1 MKYLGFIF
9 MFIFIAGCSK
19 EVQTNKHLNGTW
31 KPIYFSV
38 YDYNGLK
45 NDTKGE
51 GFLKFAKDGKKSVSG
66 TYEVKLK
73 FQFQGNPAFYE
84 DHGTYVIE
92 NGNVAMLKSEVDGS
106 VTMSTIVYLT
116 DDDLKI
122 EIPNKDYLG
131 YNFIM
136 KKEK

>member
-9 MFIFIAGCSK
+9 IFTLIAGCSK

-31 KPIYFSV
+31 KPIYISV

-45 NDTKGE
+45 NETKGE

-73 FQFQGNPAFYE
+73 FQFQLNPAYYE

-92 NGNVAMLKSEVDGS
+92 NGNVVTLKSAVDAS
-106 VTMSTIVYLT
+106 ETMSTIVYIT
-116 DDDLKI
+116 KDDLKF
-122 EIPNKDYLG
+122 EIPNKNFLG
-131 YNFIM
+131 YYFLM

>member
-9 MFIFIAGCSK
+9 IFTLIAGCSK

-31 KPIYFSV
+31 KPIYISV

-45 NDTKGE
+45 NETKGE

-73 FQFQGNPAFYE
+73 FQFQLNPAYYV

-92 NGNVAMLKSEVDGS
+92 NGNVVTLKSAVDAS
-106 VTMSTIVYLT
+106 ETMSTIVYIT
-116 DDDLKI
+116 KDDLKF
-122 EIPNKDYLG
+122 EIPNKNFLG
-131 YNFIM
+131 YYFLM